1 MTNKISHETQLIPTQ
16 QTCRDVSVFSELN
29 FDISS
34 QMTVGT
40 FTWTDPIETRAKVD
54 TTSMPTDQCQVATTQ
69 SNTCIKRTSVD
80 GDVRLLTPGVEGCS
94 PALSEAFDRFDTAEI
109 VSSDMSLT
117 DLESRSARISS
128 CSDTQR
134 TFISPPPTDNVM
146 NCAF

>member
-1 MTNKISHETQLIPTQ
+1 MIPTQ
-16 QTCRDVSVFSELN
+16 QTRRDGSVFSELN
-29 FDISS
+29 FDVSS
-34 QMTVGT
+34 QMTVRT
-40 FTWTDPIETRAKVD
+40 FTQTRAEVD
-54 TTSMPTDQCQVATTQ
+54 TASMPTDQCQVATIQ

-134 TFISPPPTDNVM
+134 TFISAPPTDKVM